1 MGGRCR
7 LRWLSF
13 LERPVIY
20 FARDQADRLSIDRL
34 AAYPCSRGNLWE
46 PSEVLPSMRSLRI
59 GASRLRA
66 VPVAVLTAL
75 VAITLVPVPA
85 ALASSGPTSTGS
97 AVRTAASQ
105 AGRVTSFA
113 GLGEFKPLSTETFGE
128 GTLSVNPARPG
139 VVAWCAG
146 GSVAVQGL
154 HSETEVPTTAAIK
167 RIASWLAG
175 RAGTQYRMSCQQVA
189 VGASAGQ
196 VFASFVL
203 WPDCT
208 ASHTPS
214 VINASFGM
222 YTADNGEAWSFVP
235 LPKGATESSF
245 NVFNYGPG
253 GTVQASFSPMPRGPF
268 EVTADGGRRGSL
280 MGPQAIRC
288 PALGPC
294 AFLSSSP
301 PSVNCDGFSGR
312 WASLDVSLDG
322 GRKWS
327 SPLEVVGYQSYA
339 TLVALSANEALLVS
353 AGGGTA
359 AEPVAGTTAPASSVM
374 LTVDRG
380 RSWQALAAPSPAAL
394 GGPDFGPDIAVLPD
408 GDLLHVG
415 PSDWQLLR
423 RGSTSW
429 CEVRDPAMS
438 FVVGAAATFTITGG
452 KVWWLDGGRAKHVS
466 PSSIGC

>member
-154 HSETEVPTTAAIK
+154 HSETEVPTTATLK

-235 LPKGATESSF
+235 LPKGAAESSF

-288 PALGPC
+288 PALGLRLSQLFA
-294 AFLSSSP
+294 AFGELRRVQRTMGLAGRVARRWP
-301 PSVNCDGFSGR
+301 QVVVPARSGR
-312 WASLDVSLDG
+312 VPVIRDPG
-322 GRKWS
+322 G
-327 SPLEVVGYQSYA
+327 
-339 TLVALSANEALLVS
+339 ALS
-353 AGGGTA
+353 
-359 AEPVAGTTAPASSVM
+359 
-374 LTVDRG
+374 
-380 RSWQALAAPSPAAL
+380 
-394 GGPDFGPDIAVLPD
+394 
-408 GDLLHVG
+408 
-415 PSDWQLLR
+415 R
-423 RGSTSW
+423 RGPPGQRRCRHCSRT
-429 CEVRDPAMS
+429 CR
-438 FVVGAAATFTITGG
+438 GY
-452 KVWWLDGGRAKHVS
+452 DGS
-466 PSSIGC
+466 C